1 MFEFYKFQTINIV
14 FYGTYINLHCMPWR
28 QIWILQVSNNE
39 YSLEELIPIYIA
51 CHALNHHPGQYSLNS
66 IKCLIFKRNERI
78 LVTVELFFLCLKLI
92 GYNSLPNY
100 YSPCKT
106 LHFTIL
112 CFMYVLYEFNND
124 ILFYFECRKLMSS
137 PMRLK
142 KLTCHQKIY
151 LNLKYH
157 LNQHHYWN
165 R

>member
-1 MFEFYKFQTINIV
+1 MELISIYIACHEGKFEFYKFQTINIV
-14 FYGTYINLHCMPWR
+14 SRNF
-28 QIWILQVSNNE
+28 
-39 YSLEELIPIYIA
+39 A
-51 CHALNHHPGQYSLNS
+51 CRALNHHPGQYSLNS